1 LFQESGVSTHQKE
14 IALGQRFEFGKNWS
28 HFLAHLTEE
37 RIAAA
42 EESLQAMLEVTD
54 LAGKR
59 FLDIGCG
66 SGLFSLAARR
76 SGAVVHSFDYD
87 PYSVACT
94 TELKRRYFPDDVLWS
109 IEEGSALDESYL
121 AGLGQFDVVYS
132 WGVLHHTGQMWKA
145 LDHAAPLVADDGKL
159 FIAIYNDRGG
169 TSRRWAKVKHFYNRS
184 SRPVRAL
191 LVLTIGAWFQG
202 RAALSRLARLQ
213 NPFPFKQHP
222 EVRLRGMSVWHDLV
236 DWVGGYPFE
245 VAKPE
250 QILDFYRER
259 GFILQRLKTD
269 GGSGCNEY
277 VLQKASISTR

>member
-1 LFQESGVSTHQKE
+1 
-14 IALGQRFEFGKNWS
+14 
-28 HFLAHLTEE
+28 
-37 RIAAA
+37 
-42 EESLQAMLEVTD
+42 MLEVAN

-76 SGAVVHSFDYD
+76 LGAVVHSFDYD
-87 PYSVACT
+87 PQSVACT
-94 TELKRRYFPDDVLWS
+94 AELKRRYFPADVLWN
-109 IEEGSALDESYL
+109 IEEGSVLDESYV
-121 AGLGQFDVVYS
+121 AALGQLDVAYS

-145 LDHAAPLVADDGKL
+145 LDQVATLVADEGKL

-169 TSRRWAKVKHFYNRS
+169 TSRRWAKVKSFYNRS

-202 RAALSRLARLQ
+202 RAALSRIARLQ
-213 NPFPFKQHP
+213 NPFPSMQRR
-222 EVRLRGMSVWHDLV
+222 EVRLRGMSAWHDLV

-259 GFILQRLKTD
+259 GFVLQRLRTD

-277 VLQKASISTR
+277 VLQKTRP